1 MNSKRMRYEE
11 CTPVSTNTN
20 SKTCLPSTSNSRLIE
35 PHLLSGRRIVN
46 ISYFMSQ
53 IQVMNNHS
61 PFECSFSNMKI
72 MSEVRKGLNS
82 GIRMKCEM
90 CHFQEMVWTED
101 PDNEKMPVNTAAV
114 SGVMKIGGGFANL
127 EELLSTLDIPP
138 LSSKTDQK
146 EHNTIATAWEKVAEK
161 EMYRAAMEEKQ
172 LAVQAGEV
180 GPDGFPMLTVV
191 VDGCWAKRSYR
202 NNYSS
207 LSGAAAI
214 VGFRTKKVMYMGV
227 RNRYCMV
234 CSKAAAANK
243 QADRHYCSKNWH
255 GSSSSMEANII
266 QEGFMNSVAMY
277 GVKYTK
283 IIGDGD
289 SNVYKT
295 ILDSRP
301 YDALQVEKLECKN
314 HLFRNFCLKLKDIV
328 KDSKAGPIVLRKCL
342 GKNILRL
349 RKFVFLVIALIAKNK
364 NLNSYSILQKQI
376 LNAPYHIFGDH
387 TKCLDC
393 FCDDDK
399 NEKNWIPDLLESG
412 LLYKVMHVV
421 SNLADNSKSLLFS
434 ANNNCVEQFNSIVA
448 KFIGGKRINFCL
460 RRSYLA
466 RCSGAVISHN
476 SRSLISSVHKNMY
489 NTSPGHFV
497 KSVERKRENDVLRR
511 KRKTSRRRCRKNLFL
526 DKKSNKNYGVS
537 AEKPDLSENTFSKKN
552 GFFPLFVYQ
561 TRK

>member
-1 MNSKRMRYEE
+1 
-11 CTPVSTNTN
+11 
-20 SKTCLPSTSNSRLIE
+20 
-35 PHLLSGRRIVN
+35 
-46 ISYFMSQ
+46 
-53 IQVMNNHS
+53 
-61 PFECSFSNMKI
+61 MKV

-82 GIRMKCEM
+82 GISMKCEM
-90 CHFQEMVWTED
+90 CNFQEIIWTED
-101 PDNEKMPVNTAAV
+101 PHNEKMPVNTAAV
-114 SGVMKIGGGFANL
+114 SGIMKIGGGFANL
-127 EELLSTLDIPP
+127 EEFLSTLDIPP
-138 LSSKTDQK
+138 LSSKTYQK
-146 EHNTIATAWEKVAEK
+146 EHNTIATAWEKVAER
-161 EMYRAAMEEKQ
+161 EMYSAAMEEKQ
-172 LAVQAGEV
+172 LAVQAGEI
-180 GPDGFPMLTVV
+180 GPDGFPTLTVV

-214 VGFRTKKVMYMGV
+214 VGFRTKKVIYMGV

-234 CSKAAAANK
+234 CSRAAAANE
-243 QADRHYCSKNWH
+243 QAGRHCCSKNWP

-277 GVKYTK
+277 GIKYTK

-301 YDALQVEKLECKN
+301 YDALQVEKLE
-314 HLFRNFCLKLKDIV
+314 L
-328 KDSKAGPIVLRKCL
+328 
-342 GKNILRL
+342 
-349 RKFVFLVIALIAKNK
+349 IASIAKNK
-364 NLNSYSILQKQI
+364 NLNNYSILQKQI

-393 FCDDDK
+393 LCDDDK
-399 NEKNWIPDLLESG
+399 KEKNWIPDLLESG
-412 LLYKVMHVV
+412 LMYNVMHVV

-460 RRSYLA
+460 RGSYLA

-476 SRSLISSVHKNMY
+476 ARSFMSSVHKNMY
-489 NTSPGHFV
+489 NTSPGNFV
-497 KSVERKRENDVLRR
+497 KSIERKRENDILRR
-511 KRKTSRRRCRKNLFL
+511 KRKTSRRRCGKSLFL

-537 AEKPDLSENTFSKKN
+537 AQKPDLSESTFSQKKEWLLSTLRLSDEEMKDIERKTIN
-552 GFFPLFVYQ
+552 QRTSPLWKEER
-561 TRK
+561 RKRLTASDFGAIGKKLPHEL

>member
-1 MNSKRMRYEE
+1 
-11 CTPVSTNTN
+11 
-20 SKTCLPSTSNSRLIE
+20 
-35 PHLLSGRRIVN
+35 
-46 ISYFMSQ
+46 
-53 IQVMNNHS
+53 
-61 PFECSFSNMKI
+61 MKV

-82 GIRMKCEM
+82 GISMKCEM
-90 CHFQEMVWTED
+90 CNFQEIIWTED
-101 PDNEKMPVNTAAV
+101 PHNEKMPVNTAAV
-114 SGVMKIGGGFANL
+114 SGIMKIGGGFANL
-127 EELLSTLDIPP
+127 EEFLSTLDIPP
-138 LSSKTDQK
+138 LSSKTYQK
-146 EHNTIATAWEKVAEK
+146 EHNTIATAWEKVAER
-161 EMYRAAMEEKQ
+161 EMYSVAMEEKQ
-172 LAVQAGEV
+172 LAVQAGEI
-180 GPDGFPMLTVV
+180 GPDGFPTLTVV

-214 VGFRTKKVMYMGV
+214 VGFRTKKVIYMGV

-234 CSKAAAANK
+234 CSRAAAANE
-243 QADRHYCSKNWH
+243 QAGRHCCSKNWH

-277 GVKYTK
+277 GIKYTK

-314 HLFRNFCLKLKDIV
+314 HLFRNFCLKLKDLV
-328 KDSKAGPIVLRKCL
+328 KDSKVGSIILRKCL

-349 RKFVFLVIALIAKNK
+349 RKFIFSVIASIAKNK
-364 NLNSYSILQKQI
+364 NLNNYSILQKQI

-393 FCDDDK
+393 LCDDDK
-399 NEKNWIPDLLESG
+399 KEKKWIPDLLESG
-412 LLYKVMHVV
+412 LMYKVMHVV

-460 RRSYLA
+460 RGSYLA

-476 SRSLISSVHKNMY
+476 ARSFMSSVHKNTY
-489 NTSPGHFV
+489 NISPGNFV
-497 KSVERKRENDVLRR
+497 KSIERKRENDILRR
-511 KRKTSRRRCRKNLFL
+511 KRKTSRRRCRKSLFL

-537 AEKPDLSENTFSKKN
+537 AQKPDLSESTFSQKKRMAS
-552 GFFPLFVYQ
+552 FYSSSI
-561 TRK
+561 R